1 MNRRANPSETSALSL
16 RAAFEVERAKRDAER
31 RQREEAERQQ
41 QESDL
46 ARSEELYDALIGDP
60 NFLSAH
66 GLTVDWR
73 RYTVLLESAEFRIRA
88 YFEAGEAVITIGDK
102 RNVSAAGSPA
112 PRKREVVNS
121 VAEAL
126 RVVAEFLVDEIP

>member
-1 MNRRANPSETSALSL
+1 MTARTNPSEMSSLSL

-41 QESDL
+41 QEADL

-60 NFLSAH
+60 AFLSAH

-73 RYTVLLESAEFRIRA
+73 RYTVLLESSEFRIRA

-102 RNVSAAGSPA
+102 RSVAAAGSPA
-112 PRKREVVNS
+112 PRKREVATS
-121 VAEAL
+121 VPEAL
-126 RVVAEFLVDEIP
+126 RIVAEFLVDEIP

>member
-1 MNRRANPSETSALSL
+1 MSGRINPSETSALSL

-31 RQREEAERQQ
+31 RQREDAERQQ
-41 QESDL
+41 QEADL
-46 ARSEELYDALIGDP
+46 ARSEQLYDALIGDP
-60 NFLSAH
+60 AFLSAH